1 MSKKSALFLMVL
13 VTLIW
18 SANGLLIKLVD
29 WSPMAISGLRSLFAV
44 AALAPFMGKPHQWL
58 SLSTLAGGAGF
69 AGAMVTFVIA
79 TKLTT
84 AANAIFLQLTAP
96 VYVALLSWWILKERI
111 SALDWIITASIL
123 GGMLLFFGDNLTM
136 AGFWGNISAILSA
149 VCWAVF
155 VLFYRKEKDDAPL
168 KIPITGH
175 VLCILTGL
183 PFVIHAGWWPT
194 AGGIWV
200 IPMGALGA
208 GLSFVLYTWVIKRLE
223 AIEAVITQT
232 IEPIFNPVWVFLVVG
247 EKPGPWAL
255 LGGGIVLSSIVL
267 HAIFRPKYGIQR
279 PEVSKL
285 RLEQRLP

>member
-1 MSKKSALFLMVL
+1 MSKQNALFLMVL

-29 WSPMAISGLRSLFAV
+29 WTPMAISGLRSSFAV
-44 AALAPFMGKPHQWL
+44 VALLPFMGKPRKWFSMG
-58 SLSTLAGGAGF
+58 SLVGSTAF
-69 AGAMVTFVIA
+69 AGALVTFVIA

-96 VYVALLSWWILKERI
+96 VYVALFSWWILKERI
-111 SALDWIITASIL
+111 SALDWIVTAVIM

-136 AGFWGNISAILSA
+136 EGFWGNISAILSA

-168 KIPITGH
+168 KIPIIGH
-175 VLCILTGL
+175 VICTLTGL

-194 AGGIWV
+194 AGGIWI
-200 IPMGALGA
+200 IPMGAVGA

-223 AIEAVITQT
+223 AIEAIITQT

-255 LGGGIVLSSIVL
+255 LGGGIVLTSITL
-267 HAIFRPKYGIQR
+267 HAI
-279 PEVSKL
+279 L
-285 RLEQRLP
+285 RQKNRLHSEKTWTAALD

>member
-1 MSKKSALFLMVL
+1 MSKQNALFLMVL

-29 WSPMAISGLRSLFAV
+29 WPPMAISGLRSSFAV
-44 AALAPFMGKPHQWL
+44 VALLPFVGKPRKWF
-58 SLSTLAGGAGF
+58 SMGSLAGGTAF
-69 AGAMVTFVIA
+69 AGALVTFVIA

-111 SALDWIITASIL
+111 SALDWIVTGIIL

-136 AGFWGNISAILSA
+136 EGFWGNISAILSA

-168 KIPITGH
+168 KIPIIGH
-175 VLCILTGL
+175 VICTLTGL
-183 PFVIHAGWWPT
+183 PFVIAAGWWP
-194 AGGIWV
+194 ASGGIWI
-200 IPMGALGA
+200 IPMGAVGA
-208 GLSFVLYTWVIKRLE
+208 GLSFVLYTWVIRRLE
-223 AIEAVITQT
+223 AIEAIITQT
-232 IEPIFNPVWVFLVVG
+232 IEPIFNPIWVFLVIG

-255 LGGGIVLSSIVL
+255 LGGGIVLTSITL
-267 HAIFRPKYGIQR
+267 HAILRHR
-279 PEVSKL
+279 NRSRNHATRKL
-285 RLEQRLP
+285 A

>member
-1 MSKKSALFLMVL
+1 MSKQNALFLMLL

-29 WSPMAISGLRSLFAV
+29 WTPMAISGLRSSFAV
-44 AALAPFMGKPHQWL
+44 VALLPFVGKPRKWFSME
-58 SLSTLAGGAGF
+58 SLTGGAAF
-69 AGAMVTFVIA
+69 AGALVTFVIA

-96 VYVALLSWWILKERI
+96 VYVALFSWWILKERI
-111 SALDWIITASIL
+111 SALDWIVTAVIM

-136 AGFWGNISAILSA
+136 EGFWGNISAILSA

-168 KIPITGH
+168 KIPIIGH
-175 VLCILTGL
+175 IICTLTGL
-183 PFVIHAGWWPT
+183 PFVIDAGWWPT
-194 AGGIWV
+194 SGGIWI

-208 GLSFVLYTWVIKRLE
+208 GLSFVIYTWVIKRLE
-223 AIEAVITQT
+223 AIEAIITQT
-232 IEPIFNPVWVFLVVG
+232 IEPVFNPIWVFLVVG

-255 LGGGIVLSSIVL
+255 LGGGIVLTSITL
-267 HAIFRPKYGIQR
+267 HALLRQR
-279 PEVSKL
+279 NHSITTA
-285 RLEQRLP
+285 R

>member
-1 MSKKSALFLMVL
+1 MSKQNALFLMVL

-29 WSPMAISGLRSLFAV
+29 WTPMAISGMRSSFAV
-44 AALAPFMGKPHQWL
+44 VALLPFMGKPRKWFSME
-58 SLSTLAGGAGF
+58 SLVGGTAF
-69 AGAMVTFVIA
+69 AGALVTFVIA

-96 VYVALLSWWILKERI
+96 VYVALFSWWILKERI
-111 SALDWIITASIL
+111 SALDWIVTAVIM

-136 AGFWGNISAILSA
+136 EGFWGNISAILSA

-168 KIPITGH
+168 KIPIIGH
-175 VLCILTGL
+175 VICTLTGL
-183 PFVIHAGWWPT
+183 PFVIDAGWWPT
-194 AGGIWV
+194 SGGIWI
-200 IPMGALGA
+200 IPMGAVGA

-223 AIEAVITQT
+223 AIEAIITQT

-247 EKPGPWAL
+247 ERPGPWAL
-255 LGGGIVLSSIVL
+255 LGGGIVLTSITL
-267 HAIFRPKYGIQR
+267 HAI
-279 PEVSKL
+279 L
-285 RLEQRLP
+285 RQKNRRHHEKTWKAARD

>member
-1 MSKKSALFLMVL
+1 MSKQNALFLMVL

-29 WSPMAISGLRSLFAV
+29 WTPMAISGMRSSFAV
-44 AALAPFMGKPHQWL
+44 VALLPFLGKPRKWCSMG
-58 SLSTLAGGAGF
+58 SLVGGTAF
-69 AGAMVTFVIA
+69 AGALVTFVIA

-96 VYVALLSWWILKERI
+96 VYVALFSWWILKERI
-111 SALDWIITASIL
+111 RALDWIVTAVIM

-136 AGFWGNISAILSA
+136 EGFWGNISAILSA
-149 VCWAVF
+149 VCWAGF

-168 KIPITGH
+168 KIPIIGH
-175 VLCILTGL
+175 VICTLTGL
-183 PFVIHAGWWPT
+183 PFVIDAGWWPT
-194 AGGIWV
+194 AGGIWI
-200 IPMGALGA
+200 IPMGAVGA

-223 AIEAVITQT
+223 AIEAIITQT

-255 LGGGIVLSSIVL
+255 VGGGIVLTSITL
-267 HAIFRPKYGIQR
+267 HAIIRK
-279 PEVSKL
+279 KN
-285 RLEQRLP
+285 RLHSEKTRKAALD

>member
-1 MSKKSALFLMVL
+1 MFNGLNCMSKQNVLLLMVL

-18 SANGLLIKLVD
+18 SANGLLIKLVE
-29 WSPMAISGLRSLFAV
+29 WPPMAISGLRSLFAV
-44 AALAPFMGKPHQWL
+44 AALLPFLGKPKEWL

-69 AGAMVTFVIA
+69 AGALVTFVVA

-96 VYVALLSWWILKERI
+96 VYVALFSWWILKERI
-111 SALDWIITASIL
+111 SALDWLITAVIM

-136 AGFWGNISAILSA
+136 QGFWGNISAILSA

-168 KIPITGH
+168 KIPIMGH
-175 VLCILTGL
+175 VICVLTGF
-183 PFVIHAGWWPT
+183 PFVVDAGLWPT
-194 AGGIWV
+194 SGGIWI
-200 IPMGALGA
+200 IPMGAVGA
-208 GLSFVLYTWVIKRLE
+208 GLSFVLYTWVIRRLE

-232 IEPIFNPVWVFLVVG
+232 IEPIFNPVWVYLVVG

-255 LGGGIVLSSIVL
+255 LGGGIVLSSITL
-267 HAIFRPKYGIQR
+267 HAILRQR
-279 PEVSKL
+279 
-285 RLEQRLP
+285 

>member
-1 MSKKSALFLMVL
+1 MSKQNALLLMVL

-18 SANGLLIKLVD
+18 SANGLLIKLVE
-29 WSPMAISGLRSLFAV
+29 WPPMAISGLRSLFAA
-44 AALAPFMGKPHQWL
+44 AALLPFLGKPKEWL

-69 AGAMVTFVIA
+69 AGALVTFVVA

-96 VYVALLSWWILKERI
+96 VYVALFSWWILKERI
-111 SALDWIITASIL
+111 SALDWLITAVIM

-136 AGFWGNISAILSA
+136 QGFWGNISAILSA

-168 KIPITGH
+168 KIPIMGH
-175 VLCILTGL
+175 VICVLTGF
-183 PFVIHAGWWPT
+183 PFVVDAGLWPT
-194 AGGIWV
+194 SGGIWI
-200 IPMGALGA
+200 IPMGAVGA
-208 GLSFVLYTWVIKRLE
+208 GLSFVLYTWVIRRLE

-232 IEPIFNPVWVFLVVG
+232 IEPIFNPVWVYLVVG

-255 LGGGIVLSSIVL
+255 LGGGIVLSSITL
-267 HAIFRPKYGIQR
+267 HAILRQR
-279 PEVSKL
+279 
-285 RLEQRLP
+285 

>member
-1 MSKKSALFLMVL
+1 MSKQNALFLMVL

-29 WSPMAISGLRSLFAV
+29 WTPMAISGLRSSFAV
-44 AALAPFMGKPHQWL
+44 VALLPFMGKPRKWFSMG
-58 SLSTLAGGAGF
+58 SLVGGTAF
-69 AGAMVTFVIA
+69 AGALVTFVIA

-96 VYVALLSWWILKERI
+96 VYVALFSWWILKERI
-111 SALDWIITASIL
+111 SALDWIVTAVIM

-136 AGFWGNISAILSA
+136 EGFWGNISAILSA

-168 KIPITGH
+168 KIPIIGH
-175 VLCILTGL
+175 VICTLTGL

-194 AGGIWV
+194 AGGIWI
-200 IPMGALGA
+200 IPMGAVGA

-223 AIEAVITQT
+223 AIEAIITQT

-255 LGGGIVLSSIVL
+255 LGGGIVLTSITL
-267 HAIFRPKYGIQR
+267 HAI
-279 PEVSKL
+279 L
-285 RLEQRLP
+285 RQKNRLHSEKTWTAALD

>member
-1 MSKKSALFLMVL
+1 MVL

-29 WSPMAISGLRSLFAV
+29 WPPMAISGLRSLFAV
-44 AALAPFMGKPHQWL
+44 AALLPFMGKPNQWL
-58 SLSTLAGGAGF
+58 SFSTLAGGAGF
-69 AGAMVTFVIA
+69 AGALVTFVIA

-96 VYVALLSWWILKERI
+96 VYVALFSWWILKERI
-111 SALDWIITASIL
+111 SALDWIITAVIM
-123 GGMLLFFGDNLTM
+123 GGMLLFFGDNLSM
-136 AGFWGNISAILSA
+136 EGFWGNISAILSA

-168 KIPITGH
+168 KIPIMGH
-175 VLCILTGL
+175 VICVLTGL
-183 PFVIHAGWWPT
+183 PFVIDAGWWPT
-194 AGGIWV
+194 SGGIWI
-200 IPMGALGA
+200 IPMGAVGA

-255 LGGGIVLSSIVL
+255 LGGGLVLSSITL
-267 HAIFRPKYGIQR
+267 HAILRQG
-279 PEVSKL
+279 KL
-285 RLEQRLP
+285 SRRQETRKPSLE